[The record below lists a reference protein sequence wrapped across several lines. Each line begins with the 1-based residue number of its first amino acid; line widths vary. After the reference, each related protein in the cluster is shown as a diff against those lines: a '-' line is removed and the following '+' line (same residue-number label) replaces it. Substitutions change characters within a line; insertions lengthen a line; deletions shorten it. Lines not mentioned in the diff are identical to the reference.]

1 MLKEY
6 YFQSRIL
13 YSNSRKKKK
22 IGETLLGKDFLGM
35 IPQGQSIKDK
45 FDKLGNVKI

>member
-13 YSNSRKKKK
+13 YSNSRKKK